1 MTCLT
6 IGQLVRV
13 DPLGGG
19 GAHGAPLPA
28 LVGTAVAIDDRG
40 RLMVDPVDPLAE
52 GPVAVDVGD
61 VKHVRPGGPARL
73 TRDADRGVE
82 QEDHST

>member
-1 MTCLT
+1 
-6 IGQLVRV
+6 
-13 DPLGGG
+13 
-19 GAHGAPLPA
+19 
-28 LVGTAVAIDDRG
+28 
-40 RLMVDPVDPLAE
+40 MVDPVDPLAE